1 MHKDHLVLVQS
12 TGLISFLTVVV
23 PGTVVTVVRVCM
35 SSWFP
40 THEAVQSDN
49 SAHIQSTGRKYLSS
63 IYSVV
68 VVVSGSDV
76 VVKGS
81 VVVVGTLV
89 VVVGIS
95 VVVVGTSDVVAGA
108 SVIVVGASG
117 VVVGTSVVVVGASD
131 VVVGTSV
138 VVVGT
143 SDVVVGTSVV
153 VVNAVVVAGVVV
165 VVLASINEN
174 RFELNI
180 GNNKIEKS
188 LFP

>member
-1 MHKDHLVLVQS
+1 MHKDHSVLVQS

-49 SAHIQSTGRKYLSS
+49 SDHIQSTGRKYLSS
-63 IYSVV
+63 IYLV

-76 VVKGS
+76 VVTGS
-81 VVVVGTLV
+81 
-89 VVVGIS
+89 I
-95 VVVVGTSDVVAGA
+95 VVVGTSVVVVEASDVVVGT
-108 SVIVVGASG
+108 SGIVVGASD

-153 VVNAVVVAGVVV
+153 VVNAVVGDGVVV
-165 VVLASINEN
+165 GVLASKKEDK
-174 RFELNI
+174 FQSNI
-180 GNNKIEKS
+180 ENNKAEKGTTKDN
-188 LFP
+188 